1 MVSTILYFFCFLG
14 CSMLCDQKWLKIDMY
29 DIIRVQYDVET
40 LSAIMFLHTYIH
52 LIPEQKSIIS
62 IYKYISIYKN
72 KKREWERERER
83 ERDTDDR

>member
-1 MVSTILYFFCFLG
+1 MWS
-14 CSMLCDQKWLKIDMY
+14 KWLKIDMY

-40 LSAIMFLHTYIH
+40 LRAIMFLHTYIY

-62 IYKYISIYKN
+62 IYKYISIYEN

-83 ERDTDDR
+83 EIQTIGKIERLYY